1 MLDAVEFRY
10 SIEKDEALRAERGI
24 GFKEIIAQ
32 MQKGGQVLEIY
43 PNPSPKYPN
52 QFIAAVNVKNYVYQV
67 AFVQEK
73 DGGVF
78 LKTLYPSRKATKKYL
93 EEL

>member
-1 MLDAVEFRY
+1 M
-10 SIEKDEALRAERGI
+10 LRAERWI
-24 GFKEIIAQ
+24 GFKEIVAQ
-32 MQKGGQVLEIY
+32 IQKGGQVLEVY
-43 PNPSPKYPN
+43 PNPSPKYPS

-67 AFVQEK
+67 AFAQEK